1 MIQSFQRRISPVL
14 VLALIAL
21 WLLLNQ
27 SLSLGH
33 LLLGT
38 SLAVA
43 LAWGGSTLRPLSAR
57 LRRVDVA
64 AALALVVLL
73 DILRSNVAVARI
85 VLSPRPNRRL
95 HSGFLDI
102 PLELRDPHGLA
113 TLAMIVTSTPG
124 TVWVGLS
131 PDGAQLRLHV
141 LDLVDEAHWIELF
154 KNRYE
159 RRLMRIFE

>member
-1 MIQSFQRRISPVL
+1 MMQTFRRRISPVQVL
-14 VLALIAL
+14 VLTAL

-27 SLSLGH
+27 TLALGH
-33 LLLGT
+33 LLLGVA
-38 SLAVA
+38 LAVV

-57 LRRVDVA
+57 LRRIDVA
-64 AALALVVLL
+64 AALACVVLL
-73 DILRSNVAVARI
+73 DIVRSNIAVARI
-85 VLSPRPNRRL
+85 VLSPYGNRKL

-131 PDGAQLRLHV
+131 PDGTLLRLHV
-141 LDLVDEAHWIELF
+141 LDLVDEAHWIALF

-159 RRLMRIFE
+159 QRLMRIFE